1 MRYKIQTSTNK
12 MLLMKNP
19 AKIFLILITLTC
31 FAFNSTRKLEP
42 KQINV
47 VIDAGHGGVDFG
59 VTQDGIT
66 EKEIVEQVI
75 TKIQSFSK
83 NKNIIIHYTRST
95 DQFIPLQERTD
106 FINTIKPD
114 LVLSLHINS
123 SPNTTASGMEFYV
136 SKESNSYEK
145 SNLIAENFQTKF
157 LDSNYKVAEIKNA
170 NFYILKNSDV
180 PAIIM
185 ELGYLTN
192 DIDKKNLVNNN
203 EQNQLAKKIIECIS
217 ELK

>member
-1 MRYKIQTSTNK
+1 MNNSPQSTETMRNRTK
-12 MLLMKNP
+12 L
-19 AKIFLILITLTC
+19 FLTLIALIC
-31 FAFNSTRKLEP
+31 FAFASPKKVEP

-47 VIDAGHGGVDFG
+47 VIDAAHGGEDFG
-59 VTQDGIT
+59 STIAEIT
-66 EKEIVEQVI
+66 EKQIIDQVI
-75 TKIQSFSK
+75 AKIQAFNK

-95 DQFIPLQERTD
+95 DRFIPLKDRTD

-114 LVLSLHINS
+114 LVLSLHVNA
-123 SPNTTASGMEFYV
+123 SPNSNTSGMEFYV
-136 SKESNSYEK
+136 SKESNFYEK

-170 NFYILKNSDV
+170 NFHILKNSEV
-180 PAIIM
+180 PAVIM

-203 EQNQLAKKIIECIS
+203 EQNQIAKKIIECFS

>member
-1 MRYKIQTSTNK
+1 MRNS
-12 MLLMKNP
+12 
-19 AKIFLILITLTC
+19 AKLFMILIAFAS
-31 FAFNSTRKLEP
+31 FAFISPENSEA

-47 VIDAGHGGVDFG
+47 VIDAGHGGEDFG
-59 VTQDGIT
+59 AIQDEIT

-75 TKIQSFSK
+75 TKIQTFNK
-83 NKNIIIHYTRST
+83 NKNIIIHFTRST
-95 DQFIPLQERTD
+95 DKFIPLQDRTD

-114 LVLSLHINS
+114 LVLSLHVNA
-123 SPNTTASGMEFYV
+123 SPNSNKSGMEFYV

-157 LDSNYKVAEIKNA
+157 LNSNYKVAEIKNA
-170 NFYILKNSDV
+170 DFYILKKSEV
-180 PAIIM
+180 PAVIM

-192 DIDKKNLVNNN
+192 ESDKKNLANNN
-203 EQNQLAKKIIECIS
+203 EQNEIAKKIIECIS